1 MKKKV
6 ILSEKAHAWLELL
19 LKDETIRNAMMM
31 DQEVAK
37 RITILDDGSV
47 RLDKHKSKILNWL
60 FNEGRTIP
68 FIEVCGII
76 ADILSGHPSNR
87 NEITLNGLSQT
98 LVDNVL
104 NQNEDTSESMIDT
117 LFTVYLN
124 GYSGKYSSSFARNVV
139 SDQGTMGSPIIPIVP
154 DNGNHSAMIRFC
166 TDDPSRPFV
175 FFSVKDLYMR
185 FRESQ
190 R

>member
-1 MKKKV
+1 MKKV
-6 ILSEKAHAWLELL
+6 TLSEKAHAWLSLL

-31 DQEVAK
+31 DQEVAR

-47 RLDKHKSKILNWL
+47 RLEKHKCKLLNWL

-87 NEITLNGLSQT
+87 NEDTLNGLSQT
-98 LVDNVL
+98 LVDNIL
-104 NQNEDTSESMIDT
+104 NQHDDTSESMIDT
-117 LFTVYLN
+117 LFTVYMHGFN
-124 GYSGKYSSSFARNVV
+124 GKYSTSFTRDVQENSRA
-139 SDQGTMGSPIIPIVP
+139 MGSTIIPIVP
-154 DNGNHSAMIRFC
+154 DSGNNGTVIRVL
-166 TDDPSRPFV
+166 TDDPNRPFV

-185 FRESQ
+185 FKESY